1 MTGGEVRWMIDGYQS
16 YEDYQAQLAAFFA
29 DPGEEE
35 QSMFNVRDSFVMD
48 AWQTLCGVRGAHT
61 KYLETFKVRGN
72 KHLAA
77 AIICQRGK
85 LKDMSYLQNAREVS
99 RVCANMY

>member
-1 MTGGEVRWMIDGYQS
+1 MKHNYVRKN
-16 YEDYQAQLAAFFA
+16 F
-29 DPGEEE
+29 DPSVN
-35 QSMFNVRDSFVMD
+35 QRSPD

-72 KHLAA
+72 KHLAV
-77 AIICQRGK
+77 AIIRQQGK
-85 LKDMSYLQNAREVS
+85 QKDMSYLRNAREVS

>member
-1 MTGGEVRWMIDGYQS
+1 MIDAYQS
-16 YEDYQAQLAAFFA
+16 YEDVQAQLADFFA

-35 QSMFNVRDSFVMD
+35 QAVLKARDSFVMDGRGPD

-72 KHLAA
+72 KYLAA
-77 AIICQRGK
+77 AIIRQRGK
-85 LKDMSYLQNAREVS
+85 LKDMSYLRNAREVS
-99 RVCANMY
+99 RVCANIY